1 MRDEAAPG
9 PLTPPSAPQAPGRPG
24 REDARDSGGGTHQV
38 LDSPQADVEA
48 LLARLNPPQQEAVTH
63 GDGPLLIFAG
73 AGSGKTRVLTARI
86 AYLIATRK
94 VWPDRLLAVTFTN
107 KAAREM
113 RGRVET
119 LVGERAEKMWV
130 GTFHSTA
137 VKILRREAQR
147 LNITSSFV
155 IFDEDDTRAALRRV
169 LDELRLDPKR
179 YPIGSLSQHI
189 SQAKGELKRPEDIPN
204 RSYADEVLRRVYETY
219 QEVLRRSGGLDFD
232 DLIMKLVELYSTDE
246 EALAKWRDRFRHVLV
261 DEYQDTNHA
270 QYVLVNLLA
279 AEHRNVAVVGDDDQS
294 IYRFRGADIR
304 NILDFRKDYPDAH
317 VVHLEQNYRS
327 SQAIL
332 DAAYNVIRSNPE
344 RAEKRLWTDRA
355 GGERVVATQAY
366 NEVEEAEFVADEIE
380 RLRKTEKRGYSDFAV
395 LYRTNAQSRAFE
407 DVLARRRVPYRLVG
421 GIRFWE
427 RREVKDLVAYLRFC
441 FNPQDAL
448 SFARIVSVPSRK
460 IGSVTIE
467 AINSYARDAEANILE
482 ILKDTA
488 RVPGVPRAAV
498 GQLQGFR
505 AQIESVRSTMGVL
518 RPSELI
524 DHVVEVMG
532 LRAHYQDGTPQG
544 EARLEN
550 INELRGLAESFDDRE
565 PGQGLEDFL
574 AEVALV
580 SDVDAYDE
588 NGEGVTLITL
598 HMVKGLE
605 FPVVFMVG
613 MEEGLL
619 PHQRAVEEREENPS
633 AVGAQTEMAEERRL
647 AYVGMT
653 RAKDR
658 LYLSCAFRRHLYGR
672 SQPAFPSRF
681 LTDIPQSLL
690 AAPRGSAPV
699 APPRQGYKERY
710 IERQVEAAPAAPPVQ
725 RFASGDRVNH
735 PAFGPGTVVK
745 STLTRTDE
753 ELVIKFDKA
762 GLKILSGMLAPLTK

>member
-1 MRDEAAPG
+1 MSVVEPT
-9 PLTPPSAPQAPGRPG
+9 TP
-24 REDARDSGGGTHQV
+24 E
-38 LDSPQADVEA
+38 VEA

-63 GDGPLLIFAG
+63 GEGPLLIFAG

-86 AYLIATRK
+86 AYLIATRR

-113 RGRVET
+113 RGRVAT
-119 LVGERAEKMWV
+119 LVGEGAEKMWV

-137 VKILRREAQR
+137 VKILRREAAR
-147 LNITSSFV
+147 IGIVPSFV
-155 IFDEDDTRAALRRV
+155 IFDEDDTRAALKRV
-169 LDELRLDPKR
+169 LDELKLDPKR
-179 YPIGSLSQHI
+179 YPIAGLSNAI
-189 SQAKGELKRPEDIPN
+189 SQAKNELKRPEDYPN
-204 RSYADEVLRRVYETY
+204 RSYHDEIVRRVYESY
-219 QEVLRRSGGLDFD
+219 QDVLRRSGGLDFD
-232 DLIMKLVELYSTDE
+232 DLIMKLVELFNTDE
-246 EALAKWRDRFRHVLV
+246 EALTKWRDRFRHVLV
-261 DEYQDTNHA
+261 DEYQDTNRA

-279 AEHRNVAVVGDDDQS
+279 QEHRNVVVVGDDDQS
-294 IYRFRGADIR
+294 IYRFRGADVR

-317 VVHLEQNYRS
+317 VVRLEQNYRS

-332 DAAYNVIRSNPE
+332 DAAYQVIRTNPE
-344 RAEKRLWTDRA
+344 RAEKRLWTSRA
-355 GGERVVATQAY
+355 GGEKVMATQAY
-366 NEVEEAEFVADEIE
+366 NEIEEAEFVADEIE
-380 RLRKTEKRGYSDFAV
+380 RLRKTEDRGYSDFAI
-395 LYRTNAQSRAFE
+395 LYRTNAQSRSFE
-407 DVLARRRVPYRLVG
+407 DVLARRRIPYRLVG
-421 GIRFWE
+421 GVRFWE
-427 RREVKDLVAYLRFC
+427 RREVKDVVAYLRFC
-441 FNPQDAL
+441 FNPKDSL
-448 SFARIVSVPSRK
+448 SFGRIVSVPSRK
-460 IGSVTIE
+460 IGGVTVD
-467 AINSYARDAEANILE
+467 ALSAHARETESDLLTLLAVPE
-482 ILKDTA
+482 
-488 RVPGVPRAAV
+488 RVPGLPRPSIEPLKRFRV
-498 GQLQGFR
+498 QL
-505 AQIESVRSTMGVL
+505 ESVRSTMGVL
-518 RPSELI
+518 RPSELL

-532 LRAHYQDGTPQG
+532 LRQHYMDGTPQG

-565 PGQGLEDFL
+565 PSQGLEDFL

-619 PHQRAVEEREENPS
+619 PHQRALDEHEENPS
-633 AVGAQTEMAEERRL
+633 RVGAATEMAEERRL
-647 AYVGMT
+647 CYVGMT

-681 LTDIPQSLL
+681 LTEIPQSML

-699 APPRQGYKERY
+699 APPRQGYRERY
-710 IERQVEAAPAAPPVQ
+710 QERQVEAAPAPPPVQ
-725 RFASGDRVNH
+725 RFASGDRVSH
-735 PAFGPGTVVK
+735 PAFGTGTVVK

-753 ELVIKFDKA
+753 ELVIKFDRV

>member
-1 MRDEAAPG
+1 MV
-9 PLTPPSAPQAPGRPG
+9 SADSSQANL
-24 REDARDSGGGTHQV
+24 DALIS
-38 LDSPQADVEA
+38 A
-48 LLARLNPPQQEAVTH
+48 LNPPQQEAVTH
-63 GDGPLLIFAG
+63 AEGPLLIFAG
-73 AGSGKTRVLTARI
+73 AGSGKTKVLTTRI
-86 AYLIATRK
+86 AYLIGSHK

-113 RGRVET
+113 RGRVEV
-119 LVGERAEKMWV
+119 LVGEGAERMWV

-147 LNITSSFV
+147 IGVVPSFV

-169 LDELRLDPKR
+169 LDELRLDQKR
-179 YPIGSLSQHI
+179 YPVGMLSNAI
-189 SQAKGELKRPEDIPN
+189 SQAKSELKTPNEYPN
-204 RSYADEVLRRVYETY
+204 RSYQDEIVRRVYESY
-219 QEVLRRSGGLDFD
+219 EEVLRRSGGLDFD
-232 DLIMKLVELYSTDE
+232 DLIMKLVQLLSTDA
-246 EALAKWRDRFRHVLV
+246 EALEKWRDRFRHVLV
-261 DEYQDTNHA
+261 DEYQDTNRA
-270 QYVLVNLLA
+270 QYVLVNLLG

-332 DAAYNVIRSNPE
+332 DAAYSVIRNNPE
-344 RAEKRLWTDRA
+344 RAEKRLWTQRA
-355 GGERVVATQAY
+355 GGEKVMATQAY
-366 NEVEEAEFVADEIE
+366 NEVEEAEFVADEVE

-427 RREVKDLVAYLRFC
+427 RREVKDVVAYMRFC
-441 FNPQDAL
+441 FNPKDAL
-448 SFARIVSVPSRK
+448 SFGRIVSVPSRK
-460 IGSVTIE
+460 IGNVTIE
-467 AINSYARDAEANILE
+467 AVNAYARERESDILSLLGDAGRI
-482 ILKDTA
+482 
-488 RVPGVPRAAV
+488 PSVPRAAV
-498 GQLQGFR
+498 GALQGFR
-505 AQIESVRSTMGVL
+505 AQIESVRATMGVL
-518 RPSELI
+518 HPSELI
-524 DHVVEVMG
+524 DQIVEVMG
-532 LRAHYQDGTPQG
+532 LRNHYLDGTPQG

-550 INELRGLAESFDDRE
+550 INELRGLAEGFDDRD
-565 PGQGLEDFL
+565 PAQGLEDFM

-619 PHQRAVEEREENPS
+619 PHQRALDEREENPS
-633 AVGAQTEMAEERRL
+633 LVGAATEMAEERRL
-647 AYVGMT
+647 CYVGMT

-681 LTDIPQSLL
+681 LTDIPQSMLS
-690 AAPRGSAPV
+690 APRGSAPV
-699 APPRQGYKERY
+699 APPRQGYKERF
-710 IERQVEAAPAAPPVQ
+710 IERQVQAAPAPPPVQ
-725 RFASGDRVNH
+725 RFASGDRVSH

-745 STLTRTDE
+745 STMTRTDE
-753 ELVIKFDKA
+753 ELLIRFDKA

>member
-1 MRDEAAPG
+1 VVTD
-9 PLTPPSAPQAPGRPG
+9 SSQAQI
-24 REDARDSGGGTHQV
+24 D
-38 LDSPQADVEA
+38 A
-48 LLARLNPPQQEAVTH
+48 LLARLNPPQPEAVTH

-86 AYLIATRK
+86 AYLIASRR

-113 RGRVET
+113 RSRVEA
-119 LVGERAEKMWV
+119 LVGEGAEKMWV

-147 LNITSSFV
+147 IGIRSSFV
-155 IFDEDDTRAALRRV
+155 IFDQDDTRAALKRV

-179 YPIGSLSQHI
+179 YPIGALSNSI
-189 SQAKGELKRPEDIPN
+189 SQAKSALKRPQDIPH
-204 RSYADEVLRRVYETY
+204 RSYADEILRRVYESYEET
-219 QEVLRRSGGLDFD
+219 LRRSGGLDFD
-232 DLIMKLVELYSTDE
+232 DLIMKLVELYSTDT
-246 EALAKWRDRFRHVLV
+246 EALEKWRDRFRHVLV
-261 DEYQDTNHA
+261 DEYQDTNRA
-270 QYVLVNLLA
+270 QYALVNLLA
-279 AEHRNVAVVGDDDQS
+279 GEHRNVAVVGDDDQS

-332 DAAYNVIRSNPE
+332 DAAYSVIRSNPE
-344 RAEKRLWTDRA
+344 RAPKRLWTERA
-355 GGERVVATQAY
+355 GGEKVIATQAY

-380 RLRKTEKRGYSDFAV
+380 RLRKVEKRGYSDFAV

-407 DVLARRRVPYRLVG
+407 DVLARRRIPYRLVG

-427 RREVKDLVAYLRFC
+427 RREVKDLVAYMRFC

-460 IGSVTIE
+460 IGNVTIE
-467 AINSYARDAEANILE
+467 AINSHAREAAFNKSEPGRASAQSDILE
-482 ILKDTA
+482 ILKETA
-488 RVPGVPRAAV
+488 RVSGVPRAAI
-498 GQLQGFR
+498 GPLQTFR

-532 LRAHYQDGTPQG
+532 LRAHYLDGTPQG

-550 INELRGLAESFDDRE
+550 INELRGLAESFDDRD
-565 PGQGLEDFL
+565 PAQGLEDFL
-574 AEVALV
+574 TEVALV

-619 PHQRAVEEREENPS
+619 PHQRALDEREENPS
-633 AVGAQTEMAEERRL
+633 LVGAATEMAEERRL

-681 LTDIPQSLL
+681 LTDIPQSML
-690 AAPRGSAPV
+690 AAPTGRAPV

-710 IERQVEAAPAAPPVQ
+710 QERQIEAAPAAPPVQ
-725 RFASGDRVNH
+725 RFSSGDRVTH
-735 PAFGPGTVVK
+735 PAFGAGTVVK

-753 ELVIKFDKA
+753 ELVIKFDRV

>member
-1 MRDEAAPG
+1 MVAD
-9 PLTPPSAPQAPGRPG
+9 PQ
-24 REDARDSGGGTHQV
+24 
-38 LDSPQADVEA
+38 QAQIDT

-86 AYLIATRK
+86 AYLIASRR

-119 LVGERAEKMWV
+119 LVGEKAERMWV
-130 GTFHSTA
+130 GTFHATA
-137 VKILRREAQR
+137 VRILRREAQR
-147 LNITSSFV
+147 IGITSSFV

-179 YPIGSLSQHI
+179 YPIGALSNGI
-189 SQAKGELKRPEDIPN
+189 SQAKNELKRPQDIPN
-204 RSYADEVLRRVYETY
+204 RSYADEVLRRVYESY

-232 DLIMKLVELYSTDE
+232 DLIMKLVELYSTDA
-246 EALAKWRDRFRHVLV
+246 EALEKWRDRFRHVLV
-261 DEYQDTNHA
+261 DEYQDTNRA

-355 GGERVVATQAY
+355 GGEKVVATQAY
-366 NEVEEAEFVADEIE
+366 NEVEEAEFVADELE

-407 DVLARRRVPYRLVG
+407 DVLARRRIPYRLVG

-448 SFARIVSVPSRK
+448 SFGRIVSVPSRK
-460 IGSVTIE
+460 IGNVTVE
-467 AINSYARDAEANILE
+467 AINAFARESAGRAQGALAGKTDILE
-482 ILKDTA
+482 ILTDPA
-488 RVPGVPRAAV
+488 RLPGVPKTAV
-498 GQLQGFR
+498 APLLGFR
-505 AQIESVRSTMGVL
+505 AQVESVRSTMGVL

-532 LRAHYQDGTPQG
+532 LRAHYLDGTPQG

-550 INELRGLAESFDDRE
+550 LNELRGLAESFDDRD
-565 PGQGLEDFL
+565 PDQGLEDFL

-619 PHQRAVEEREENPS
+619 PHQRALDEREENPS
-633 AVGAQTEMAEERRL
+633 LVGAATEMAEERRL

-681 LTDIPQSLL
+681 LTDIPQSML

-710 IERQVEAAPAAPPVQ
+710 LERQVQAAPAAPPVQ
-725 RFASGDRVNH
+725 RFASGDRVSH
-735 PAFGPGTVVK
+735 PAFGSGTVVK

-753 ELVIKFDKA
+753 ELVVKFDKV

>member
-1 MRDEAAPG
+1 MGKLNFPVV
-9 PLTPPSAPQAPGRPG
+9 T
-24 REDARDSGGGTHQV
+24 
-38 LDSPQADVEA
+38 DSPQARIDA
-48 LLARLNPPQQEAVTH
+48 LLTTLNPPQQEAVTH
-63 GDGPLLIFAG
+63 GDGPLLVFAG

-86 AYLIATRK
+86 AYLIASRK
-94 VWPDRLLAVTFTN
+94 TWPDRLLAVTFTN

-113 RGRVET
+113 RGRVES
-119 LVGERAEKMWV
+119 LVGPGAEKMWV
-130 GTFHSTA
+130 GTFHATA
-137 VKILRREAQR
+137 VRILRREAQR
-147 LNITSSFV
+147 LGIVSSFV
-155 IFDEDDTRAALRRV
+155 IFDEDDTRAALKRV
-169 LDELRLDPKR
+169 LEELRLDPKR
-179 YPIGSLSQHI
+179 YPIGSLSQQI
-189 SQAKGELKRPEDIPN
+189 SQAKSELKRPADIPN
-204 RSYADEVLRRVYETY
+204 RSYADEILRRVYDSYE
-219 QEVLRRSGGLDFD
+219 EVLRRSGGLDFD
-232 DLIMKLVELYSTDE
+232 DLIMKLVELYQNDS
-246 EALAKWRDRFRHVLV
+246 EALEKWRDRFRHVLV
-261 DEYQDTNHA
+261 DEYQDTNRA

-332 DAAYNVIRSNPE
+332 DTAYSVIRNNPE
-344 RAEKRLWTDRA
+344 RAEKRLWTSRA
-355 GGERVVATQAY
+355 GGEKVVATQAY

-380 RLRKTEKRGYSDFAV
+380 RLRKTETRGYSDFAV

-407 DVLARRRVPYRLVG
+407 DVLARRRIPYRLVG
-421 GIRFWE
+421 GVRFWE

-467 AINSYARDAEANILE
+467 AINSFAREAEANIVE
-482 ILKDTA
+482 ILA
-488 RVPGVPRAAV
+488 NLGRVPGVPKTAV
-498 GQLQGFR
+498 GPLQGFR
-505 AQIESVRSTMGVL
+505 AQVESVRATMGVL

-524 DHVVEVMG
+524 DQVVEVMG
-532 LRAHYQDGTPQG
+532 LRAHYRDGTPQG

-550 INELRGLAESFDDRE
+550 LNELRGLAESFDDRD
-565 PGQGLEDFL
+565 PTQGLEDFL
-574 AEVALV
+574 AEIALV

-588 NGEGVTLITL
+588 NGEGATLITL

-613 MEEGLL
+613 LEEGLL
-619 PHQRAVEEREENPS
+619 PHQRALDEREENPS
-633 AVGAQTEMAEERRL
+633 VVGAATEMAEERRL

-681 LTDIPQSLL
+681 LADIPQSLL
-690 AAPRGSAPV
+690 AAPRGLAPI
-699 APPRQGYKERY
+699 APPRHGYKERY
-710 IERQVEAAPAAPPVQ
+710 LERQIEAAPAAPPVQ
-725 RFASGDRVNH
+725 RFTSGDRVTH
-735 PAFGPGTVVK
+735 PAFGAGTVVK

-753 ELVIKFDKA
+753 ELVIKFDTA
-762 GLKILSGMLAPLTK
+762 GLKILSGLLAPLTK

>member
-1 MRDEAAPG
+1 MV
-9 PLTPPSAPQAPGRPG
+9 SAESSQPNV
-24 REDARDSGGGTHQV
+24 D
-38 LDSPQADVEA
+38 A
-48 LLARLNPPQQEAVTH
+48 LLAKLNPPQQEAVTH

-86 AYLIATRK
+86 AYLIATRR
-94 VWPDRLLAVTFTN
+94 VWPDRLVAVTFTN

-113 RGRVET
+113 RGRVES
-119 LVGERAEKMWV
+119 LVGEAAQKMWV

-137 VKILRREAQR
+137 VKILRRDSQR
-147 LNITSSFV
+147 IGIANSFV

-179 YPIGSLSQHI
+179 YPIGALSNAI
-189 SQAKGELKRPEDIPN
+189 SQAKNELKRPQDYPN
-204 RSYADEVLRRVYETY
+204 RSYADEVVRRVYESY

-232 DLIMKLVELYSTDE
+232 DLIMKLVELLSTDE

-261 DEYQDTNHA
+261 DEYQDTNRA

-279 AEHRNVAVVGDDDQS
+279 QEHRNVAVVGDDDQS

-332 DAAYNVIRSNPE
+332 DTAYSVIRSNPE
-344 RAEKRLWTDRA
+344 RAEKRLWTERA
-355 GGERVVATQAY
+355 GGEKVIATQAY
-366 NEVEEAEFVADEIE
+366 NEIEEAEFVADEIE
-380 RLRKTEKRGYSDFAV
+380 RLRRTEQRGYSDFAI
-395 LYRTNAQSRAFE
+395 LYRTNAQSRSFE
-407 DVLARRRVPYRLVG
+407 DVLARRRIPYRLVG

-427 RREVKDLVAYLRFC
+427 RREVKDLVAYMRFC
-441 FNPQDAL
+441 FNPKDSL
-448 SFARIVSVPSRK
+448 SFSRIVSVPPRK
-460 IGSVTIE
+460 IGNVTVDALNAQAR
-467 AINSYARDAEANILE
+467 AISESPLERAGAPAESDLLSLLA
-482 ILKDTA
+482 DPA
-488 RVPGVPRAAV
+488 HVPGVPKAA
-498 GQLQGFR
+498 LAPLHGFR
-505 AQIESVRSTMGVL
+505 AQIESVRATMGVL
-518 RPSELI
+518 RPSELL
-524 DHVVEVMG
+524 DHVVEVMD
-532 LRAHYQDGTPQG
+532 LRRHYLDGTPQG
-544 EARLEN
+544 EARMEN

-565 PGQGLEDFL
+565 PAQGLEDFL

-619 PHQRAVEEREENPS
+619 PHQRALDEREENPS
-633 AVGAQTEMAEERRL
+633 AVGAATEMAEERRL
-647 AYVGMT
+647 CYVGMT

-681 LTDIPQSLL
+681 LTEIPQSLL
-690 AAPRGSAPV
+690 GAPRGSAPV
-699 APPRQGYKERY
+699 APPRQGYRERY
-710 IERQVEAAPAAPPVQ
+710 QERQVQEAPAAPPVQ
-725 RFASGDRVNH
+725 RFSSGDRVKH
-735 PAFGPGTVVK
+735 PAFGAGTVVK

-753 ELVIKFDKA
+753 ELVIKFDKV

>member
-1 MRDEAAPG
+1 MI
-9 PLTPPSAPQAPGRPG
+9 
-24 REDARDSGGGTHQV
+24 
-38 LDSPQADVEA
+38 LDSQQADVEA

-113 RGRVET
+113 RGRVEQ

-147 LNITSSFV
+147 INFTPSFV
-155 IFDEDDTRAALRRV
+155 IFDEDDTRAALKRV
-169 LDELRLDPKR
+169 LEELPLDPKR
-179 YPIGSLSQHI
+179 YPIGSLSNGI
-189 SQAKGELKRPEDIPN
+189 SQAKNELKRPEDIPN

-246 EALAKWRDRFRHVLV
+246 DALAKWRDRFRHVLV
-261 DEYQDTNHA
+261 DEYQDTNRA

-332 DAAYNVIRSNPE
+332 DAAYNVIRRNPE

-380 RLRKTEKRGYSDFAV
+380 RLRKTEHRGYSDFAV

-407 DVLARRRVPYRLVG
+407 DLLARRRIPYRLVG

-427 RREVKDLVAYLRFC
+427 RREVKDIVAYLRFC

-467 AINSYARDAEANILE
+467 AINSYARDAAGRAQGALLDESDILE
-482 ILKDTA
+482 ILKHPA
-488 RVPGVPRAAV
+488 RVAGLPKTAA
-498 GQLQGFR
+498 GPLQGFR

-532 LRAHYQDGTPQG
+532 LRAHYLDGTPQG
-544 EARLEN
+544 EARMEN
-550 INELRGLAESFDDRE
+550 INELRGL
-565 PGQGLEDFL
+565 
-574 AEVALV
+574 
-580 SDVDAYDE
+580 
-588 NGEGVTLITL
+588 
-598 HMVKGLE
+598 
-605 FPVVFMVG
+605 VFMVG

-619 PHQRAVEEREENPS
+619 PHQRAVAEREENPS
-633 AVGAQTEMAEERRL
+633 LVGAQTEMAEERRL

-681 LTDIPQSLL
+681 LTDIPQSML

-710 IERQVEAAPAAPPVQ
+710 IERQVEAAPAPPPVQ

-735 PAFGPGTVVK
+735 PAFGSGTVVK

-753 ELVIKFDKA
+753 ELVIRFDKA
-762 GLKILSGMLAPLTK
+762 GLKILSGMIAPLTK

>member
-1 MRDEAAPG
+1 
-9 PLTPPSAPQAPGRPG
+9 
-24 REDARDSGGGTHQV
+24 
-38 LDSPQADVEA
+38 
-48 LLARLNPPQQEAVTH
+48 LLATLNPPQQEAVTH

-73 AGSGKTRVLTARI
+73 AGSGKTRVLTARV
-86 AYLIATRK
+86 AYLIASRK

-113 RGRVET
+113 RGRVEA
-119 LVGERAEKMWV
+119 LVGEGSQKMWV

-137 VKILRREAQR
+137 VRILRREAE
-147 LNITSSFV
+147 LLGIPSSFV
-155 IFDEDDTRAALRRV
+155 IFDEDDTRAALKRV

-179 YPIGSLSQHI
+179 YPIGALSQSI

-204 RSYADEVLRRVYETY
+204 RSYQDEVLRRVYDTY

-232 DLIMKLVELYSTDE
+232 DLIMKLVELYRTDA
-246 EALAKWRDRFRHVLV
+246 EALEKWRDRFRHVLV

-279 AEHRNVAVVGDDDQS
+279 QEHRNVAVVGDDDQS

-332 DAAYNVIRSNPE
+332 DAAYSVIRSNPE
-344 RAEKRLWTDRA
+344 RAEKRLWTSRA
-355 GGERVVATQAY
+355 GGEKVMATQAY

-407 DVLARRRVPYRLVG
+407 DVLARRRIPYRLVG

-427 RREVKDLVAYLRFC
+427 RREVKDLVAYMRFC
-441 FNPQDAL
+441 FNPRDAL
-448 SFARIVSVPSRK
+448 SFARIVSVPTRK
-460 IGSVTIE
+460 IGNVTVE
-467 AINSYARDAEANILE
+467 AINSFAREADADILE
-482 ILKDTA
+482 IIAKGSV
-488 RVPGVPRAAV
+488 VPGIPKTAV
-498 GQLQGFR
+498 GPLQGFR

-518 RPSELI
+518 RLSELI
-524 DHVVEVMG
+524 DHVIEVMD
-532 LRAHYQDGTPQG
+532 LRRHYLDGTPQG
-544 EARLEN
+544 EARIEN
-550 INELRGLAESFDDRE
+550 LNELRGLAESFDDRD
-565 PGQGLEDFL
+565 PAQGLEDFL

-619 PHQRAVEEREENPS
+619 PHQRALDERDENPS
-633 AVGAQTEMAEERRL
+633 LAGAATEMAEERRL

-699 APPRQGYKERY
+699 APPRQGYRERYKER
-710 IERQVEAAPAAPPVQ
+710 QTQAAPAPPPVQ
-725 RFASGDRVNH
+725 RFASGDRVRH
-735 PAFGPGTVVK
+735 PAFGEGTVVK

-753 ELVIKFDKA
+753 ELVIKFDTA
-762 GLKILSGMLAPLTK
+762 GLKILSGMLAPLTR

>member
-1 MRDEAAPG
+1 MPSAEA
-9 PLTPPSAPQAPGRPG
+9 LTP
-24 REDARDSGGGTHQV
+24 
-38 LDSPQADVEA
+38 DVEA

-63 GDGPLLIFAG
+63 GEGPLLIFAG

-86 AYLIATRK
+86 AYLIATRR

-113 RGRVET
+113 RGRVGA
-119 LVGERAEKMWV
+119 LVGEGADKMWV

-137 VKILRREAQR
+137 VKVLRREAAR
-147 LNITSSFV
+147 IGIVPSFV

-169 LDELRLDPKR
+169 LDELKLDPKR
-179 YPIGSLSQHI
+179 YPIAGLSNAI
-189 SQAKGELKRPEDIPN
+189 SQAKNELKRPEDYPN
-204 RSYADEVLRRVYETY
+204 RSYHDEIVRRVYESY
-219 QEVLRRSGGLDFD
+219 QDVLRRSGGLDFD
-232 DLIMKLVELYSTDE
+232 DLIMKLVELLNTDE

-261 DEYQDTNHA
+261 DEYQDTNRA

-279 AEHRNVAVVGDDDQS
+279 QEHRNVVVVGDDDQS
-294 IYRFRGADIR
+294 IYRFRGADVR

-317 VVHLEQNYRS
+317 VVRLEQNYRS

-332 DAAYNVIRSNPE
+332 DAAYQVIRTNPE
-344 RAEKRLWTDRA
+344 RAEKRLWTSRA
-355 GGERVVATQAY
+355 GGEKVMATQAY
-366 NEVEEAEFVADEIE
+366 NEIEEAEFVADEIE
-380 RLRKTEKRGYSDFAV
+380 RLRKTEGRGYSDFAI
-395 LYRTNAQSRAFE
+395 LYRTNAQSRSFE
-407 DVLARRRVPYRLVG
+407 DVLARRRIPYRLVG
-421 GIRFWE
+421 GVRFWE
-427 RREVKDLVAYLRFC
+427 RREVKDVVAYLRFC
-441 FNPQDAL
+441 FNPRDAI
-448 SFARIVSVPSRK
+448 SFGRIVSVPSRK
-460 IGSVTIE
+460 IGNVTVDALSAFAREIE
-467 AINSYARDAEANILE
+467 SDLLSLLAVPE
-482 ILKDTA
+482 
-488 RVPGVPRAAV
+488 RVPGLPRPSIEPLKKFRIQLESLRAV
-498 GQLQGFR
+498 
-505 AQIESVRSTMGVL
+505 MGVL
-518 RPSELI
+518 RPSELL

-532 LRAHYQDGTPQG
+532 LRQHYMDGTPQG
-544 EARLEN
+544 EARIEN
-550 INELRGLAESFDDRE
+550 INELRGLAESFDDRD
-565 PGQGLEDFL
+565 PAQGLEDFL

-619 PHQRAVEEREENPS
+619 PHQRALDEHEENPS
-633 AVGAQTEMAEERRL
+633 LIGAATEMAEERRL
-647 AYVGMT
+647 CYVGMT

-681 LTDIPQSLL
+681 LTEIPQSML

-699 APPRQGYKERY
+699 APPRQGYRERY
-710 IERQVEAAPAAPPVQ
+710 QERQVEAAPAPPPVQ
-725 RFASGDRVNH
+725 RFASGDRVSH
-735 PAFGPGTVVK
+735 PAFGSGTVVK

-753 ELVIKFDKA
+753 ELVVKFDRV

>member
-1 MRDEAAPG
+1 ME
-9 PLTPPSAPQAPGRPG
+9 SQQASI
-24 REDARDSGGGTHQV
+24 D
-38 LDSPQADVEA
+38 A
-48 LLARLNPPQQEAVTH
+48 LLANLNPPQQEAVTH

-86 AYLIATRK
+86 AYLIASRR

-113 RGRVET
+113 RSRVDS
-119 LVGERAEKMWV
+119 LVGEQAQRMWV
-130 GTFHSTA
+130 GTFHASA
-137 VKILRREAQR
+137 VRILRREASR
-147 LNITSSFV
+147 LGITPSFV

-179 YPIGSLSQHI
+179 YPIPALSQAI
-189 SQAKGELKRPEDIPN
+189 SQAKSELRRPNDIPN
-204 RSYADEVLRRVYETY
+204 RSYGDEILRRVYDSYE
-219 QEVLRRSGGLDFD
+219 EVLRRSGGLDFD
-232 DLIMKLVELYSTDE
+232 DLIMKLVELYSTDA

-261 DEYQDTNHA
+261 DEYQDTNRA
-270 QYVLVNLLA
+270 QYTLVNLLA

-304 NILDFRKDYPDAH
+304 NILDFRKDYPDAQ

-332 DAAYNVIRSNPE
+332 DVAYSVIRSNPE
-344 RAEKRLWTDRA
+344 RAEKRLWTQRA
-355 GGERVVATQAY
+355 GGEKVIATQAY

-380 RLRKTEKRGYSDFAV
+380 RLRKTEGRGYSDFAV

-407 DVLARRRVPYRLVG
+407 DVLARRRIPYRLVG

-427 RREVKDLVAYLRFC
+427 RREVKDLVAYMRFC

-448 SFARIVSVPSRK
+448 SFSRIVSVPPRK
-460 IGSVTIE
+460 IGNVTVE
-467 AINSYARDAEANILE
+467 SINSFARESAGREQGAPPHESDILE
-482 ILKDTA
+482 IIA
-488 RVPGVPRAAV
+488 NAPRVPGIPKAAV
-498 GQLQGFR
+498 GALQGFR

-524 DHVVEVMG
+524 DHIVEVMD
-532 LRAHYQDGTPQG
+532 LRRHYLDGTPQG
-544 EARLEN
+544 EARIEN
-550 INELRGLAESFDDRE
+550 LNELRGLAEQFDDRD
-565 PGQGLEDFL
+565 PTQGLEDFL

-588 NGEGVTLITL
+588 NGEGATLITL

-619 PHQRAVEEREENPS
+619 PHQRALDEREENPS
-633 AVGAQTEMAEERRL
+633 AVGATTEMAEERRL
-647 AYVGMT
+647 CYVGMT

-681 LTDIPQSLL
+681 LSDVPQALL
-690 AAPRGSAPV
+690 APPRGSAPV

-710 IERQVEAAPAAPPVQ
+710 IERQVQAAPAPPPVQ

-735 PAFGPGTVVK
+735 PAFGSGIVVK

-753 ELVIKFDKA
+753 ELVIRFDKT

>member
-1 MRDEAAPG
+1 VV
-9 PLTPPSAPQAPGRPG
+9 SADSSQAN
-24 REDARDSGGGTHQV
+24 
-38 LDSPQADVEA
+38 LDA
-48 LLARLNPPQQEAVTH
+48 LLASLNPPQQEAVTH
-63 GDGPLLIFAG
+63 AEGPLLIFAG
-73 AGSGKTRVLTARI
+73 AGSGKTKVLTTRI
-86 AYLIATRK
+86 AYLIGSHK

-113 RGRVET
+113 RGRVES
-119 LVGERAEKMWV
+119 LVGEGAERMWV

-147 LNITSSFV
+147 IGIVPSFV

-179 YPIGSLSQHI
+179 YPVGMLSNAI
-189 SQAKGELKRPEDIPN
+189 SQAKSELKTPNEYPN
-204 RSYADEVLRRVYETY
+204 RSYQDEIVRRVYESY
-219 QEVLRRSGGLDFD
+219 EEVLRRSGGLDFD
-232 DLIMKLVELYSTDE
+232 DLIMKVVQLFSTDA

-261 DEYQDTNHA
+261 DEYQDTNRA

-294 IYRFRGADIR
+294 IYRFRGADVR

-332 DAAYNVIRSNPE
+332 DAAYSVIRSNPE
-344 RAEKRLWTDRA
+344 RAEKRLWTQRA
-355 GGERVVATQAY
+355 GGEKVIATQAY
-366 NEVEEAEFVADEIE
+366 NEVEEAEFVADEVE

-407 DVLARRRVPYRLVG
+407 DVLARRRIPYRLVG

-427 RREVKDLVAYLRFC
+427 RREVKDVVAYMRFC
-441 FNPQDAL
+441 FNPKDVL
-448 SFARIVSVPSRK
+448 SFGRIVSVPSRK
-460 IGSVTIE
+460 IGNVTVE
-467 AINSYARDAEANILE
+467 AVNAYARERDSDILSLLAEPFHI
-482 ILKDTA
+482 
-488 RVPGVPRAAV
+488 PGVPRAAIN
-498 GQLQGFR
+498 QLQSFR
-505 AQIESVRSTMGVL
+505 AQIESVRATMGVL
-518 RPSELI
+518 HPSELI
-524 DHVVEVMG
+524 DQVVEVMG
-532 LRAHYQDGTPQG
+532 LRQHYLDGTPQG

-550 INELRGLAESFDDRE
+550 INELRGLAEGFDDRE
-565 PGQGLEDFL
+565 PAQGLEDFM

-580 SDVDAYDE
+580 SDVDSYDE

-619 PHQRAVEEREENPS
+619 PHQRALDEREENPS
-633 AVGAQTEMAEERRL
+633 AVGATTEMAEERRL
-647 AYVGMT
+647 CYVGMT

-681 LTDIPQSLL
+681 LTDIPQSMLG
-690 AAPRGSAPV
+690 APRGSAPV
-699 APPRQGYKERY
+699 APPRQGYKERF
-710 IERQVEAAPAAPPVQ
+710 IERQVEAAPAPPPVQ
-725 RFASGDRVNH
+725 RFASGDRVKH
-735 PAFGPGTVVK
+735 PAFGAGTVVK

-753 ELVIKFDKA
+753 ELLIKFDKA
-762 GLKILSGMLAPLTK
+762 GLKILSGMLAPLSK

>member
-1 MRDEAAPG
+1 MTADGAFAP
-9 PLTPPSAPQAPGRPG
+9 AV
-24 REDARDSGGGTHQV
+24 DS
-38 LDSPQADVEA
+38 
-48 LLARLNPPQQEAVTH
+48 LLASLNAPQQEAVTH

-86 AYLIATRK
+86 AYLVATRR

-113 RGRVET
+113 RGRVEA
-119 LVGERAEKMWV
+119 LVGEHAERMWV

-137 VKILRREAQR
+137 VKILRREASR
-147 LNITSSFV
+147 LNLTSSFV
-155 IFDEDDTRAALRRV
+155 IFDEDDTRAALKRA
-169 LDELRLDPKR
+169 LEELRLDPKR
-179 YPIGSLSQHI
+179 YPVAALSQAV
-189 SQAKGELKRPEDIPN
+189 SQAKSELTRPEDFPN
-204 RSYADEVLRRVYETY
+204 RSYHDEVVRRVYESY

-232 DLIMKLVELYSTDE
+232 DLIMKLVELFSTDA

-261 DEYQDTNHA
+261 DEYQDTNRA

-332 DAAYNVIRSNPE
+332 DAAYSVIRNNPE
-344 RAEKRLWTDRA
+344 RAEKRLWTARA
-355 GGERVVATQAY
+355 GGEKVMATQAY
-366 NEVEEAEFVADEIE
+366 NEVEEAEFAADEIE
-380 RLRKTEKRGYSDFAV
+380 RLRKTERRGYSDFAV

-407 DVLARRRVPYRLVG
+407 DVLARRRIPYRLVG
-421 GIRFWE
+421 GVRYWE
-427 RREVKDLVAYLRFC
+427 RREVKDVVAYLRFA
-441 FNPQDAL
+441 FNPSDSL
-448 SFARIVSVPSRK
+448 SFSRIVSVPPRK
-460 IGSVTIE
+460 IGSVTVD
-467 AINSYARDAEANILE
+467 AVNSFARESDADVLSLLA
-482 ILKDTA
+482 DPA
-488 RVPGVPRAAV
+488 RIPGVPKTAV
-498 GQLQGFR
+498 APLQGFR
-505 AQIESVRSTMGVL
+505 AQMESVRSTMGVL
-518 RPSELI
+518 HPSELI
-524 DHVVEVMG
+524 DQVVEVMD
-532 LRAHYQDGTPQG
+532 LRRHYLDGTPQG
-544 EARLEN
+544 EARMEN
-550 INELRGLAESFDDRE
+550 INELRGLAEDFDDRD
-565 PGQGLEDFL
+565 PAQGLEDFL

-619 PHQRAVEEREENPS
+619 PHQRALDEREQNPS
-633 AVGAQTEMAEERRL
+633 ATGATTEMAEERRL
-647 AYVGMT
+647 CYVGMT
-653 RAKDR
+653 RARDR
-658 LYLSCAFRRHLYGR
+658 LYLTCAFRRHLYGR

-690 AAPRGSAPV
+690 AAPKGSAPV

-710 IERQVEAAPAAPPVQ
+710 VERQVEAAPAAPPVQ
-725 RFASGDRVNH
+725 RFASGDRVSH
-735 PAFGPGTVVK
+735 PAFGAGTVVK

-753 ELVIKFDKA
+753 ELVIKFDKV
-762 GLKILSGMLAPLTK
+762 GLKILSGMLAPLSK

>member
-1 MRDEAAPG
+1 MVSE
-9 PLTPPSAPQAPGRPG
+9 
-24 REDARDSGGGTHQV
+24 
-38 LDSPQADVEA
+38 SPQAQIDA
-48 LLARLNPPQQEAVTH
+48 LLERLNPPQRQAVTH

-86 AYLIATRK
+86 AYLIASRR
-94 VWPDRLLAVTFTN
+94 VWPDRLIAVTFTN

-113 RGRVET
+113 RSRVET
-119 LVGERAEKMWV
+119 LVGEGAEKMWV
-130 GTFHSTA
+130 GTFHATA
-137 VKILRREAQR
+137 VRILRREAER
-147 LNITSSFV
+147 LGIPSSFV
-155 IFDEDDTRAALRRV
+155 IFDEDDTRAALKRV

-179 YPIGSLSQHI
+179 YPVGALSQGI
-189 SQAKGELKRPEDIPN
+189 SQAKSELKRPDDIPN
-204 RSYADEVLRRVYETY
+204 RSYADEILRRVYDSY

-232 DLIMKLVELYSTDE
+232 DLIMKLVELYSTDAE
-246 EALAKWRDRFRHVLV
+246 VLAKWRDRFRHVLV

-304 NILDFRKDYPDAH
+304 NILDFRKDYPDAR

-332 DAAYNVIRSNPE
+332 DAAYSVIRSNPE
-344 RAEKRLWTDRA
+344 RADKRLWTDRA
-355 GGERVVATQAY
+355 GGEKVMATQAY

-380 RLRKTEKRGYSDFAV
+380 RLRKTEGRGYSHFAI

-407 DVLARRRVPYRLVG
+407 DVLARRRIPYRLVG

-427 RREVKDLVAYLRFC
+427 RREVKDLVAYMRFC
-441 FNPQDAL
+441 FNPRDSL
-448 SFARIVSVPSRK
+448 SFGRIVSVPSRK
-460 IGSVTIE
+460 IGNVTVE
-467 AINSYARDAEANILE
+467 AVNSYARDAETDILE
-482 ILKDTA
+482 ILADPG
-488 RVPGVPRAAV
+488 RLPGVPKTAV
-498 GQLQGFR
+498 GPLAGFR
-505 AQIESVRSTMGVL
+505 AQVESVRATMGVL

-524 DHVVEVMG
+524 DQVIEVMG
-532 LRAHYQDGTPQG
+532 LRAHYLDGTPQG
-544 EARLEN
+544 EARMEN
-550 INELRGLAESFDDRE
+550 LNELRGLAEQFDDRD
-565 PGQGLEDFL
+565 PAQGLEDFL

-619 PHQRAVEEREENPS
+619 PHQRALDEREENPS
-633 AVGAQTEMAEERRL
+633 LVGAQTEMAEERRL

-681 LTDIPQSLL
+681 LTDIPQSML

-710 IERQVEAAPAAPPVQ
+710 VARQVEVAPAPPPVQ
-725 RFASGDRVNH
+725 RFASGDRVTH
-735 PAFGPGTVVK
+735 PAFGVGTVVK

-753 ELVIKFDKA
+753 ELVIKFDKV